1 MLFFC
6 RHGIDLDNPGPGG
19 TQASILAA
27 AAAAGHLAPIDPA
40 TMNALSNLSVSVQNY
55 SDSGESTGA
64 RSADN
69 ATPPMHF
76 LTPHVEISMADATSF
91 SPQQVNVAQFLSS

>member
-1 MLFFC
+1 MMENKMGLLFPTNAMSWLC
-6 RHGIDLDNPGPGG
+6 RHGIDLDNPGPSPNNG
-19 TQASILAA
+19 TVES
-27 AAAAGHLAPIDPA
+27 
-40 TMNALSNLSVSVQNY
+40 SLSVGGY

-76 LTPHVEISMADATSF
+76 LTPHVEISMTEMPPASSY
-91 SPQQVNVAQFLSS
+91 SPPQVHYLI